1 MDPEIAGYGTLVD
14 AKGLAKML
22 CLRVPAARRWAA
34 RNLEPVMLSRKAVR
48 YRIAD
53 VLEAIGG
60 VKAVASAP
68 VGPSD
73 KMP

>member
-1 MDPEIAGYGTLVD
+1 LDADIRGYAVLVD
-14 AKGLAKML
+14 AKGLGKML
-22 CLRVPAARRWAA
+22 GLEKHAARRWAA
-34 RNLEPVMLSRKAVR
+34 KNLEPVLLSTKAVR
-48 YRIAD
+48 WRIAD

-68 VGPSD
+68 EPSD